1 MFKYDIYP
9 QDSWNDGS
17 GIRKM
22 RKFFKSF
29 CNEFAEFST
38 SYHNKLGEFPFI
50 YAERSLTS
58 VVMPSLIKADPDNT
72 FVFMEQPFGKEGGG
86 QRFLDFYVDHG
97 DNLYLIEMKHGWD
110 SKRTSKVTDKIKQI
124 WGKAHEQISDITIDT
139 IKNMCNPDAYQNIF
153 KIALLVMP
161 VYTEFDEMKHEL
173 SFDSAEEYYEKV
185 KGYFTDSEA
194 NWISVW
200 KVDENKD
207 YVHSF
212 QDESKQFYPYVNFVV
227 YQERI
232 K

>member
-1 MFKYDIYP
+1 MIEDGIYT

-22 RKFFKSF
+22 RKFMHSF
-29 CNEFAEFST
+29 CEEFAEFST

-58 VVMPSLIKADPDNT
+58 VVMPSLIKADANNT
-72 FVFMEQPFGKEGGG
+72 FVFMEQPFNKNSGE

-110 SKRTSKVTDKIKQI
+110 SYRTSNVTSKIKQI
-124 WGKAHEQISDITIDT
+124 WEKAHDQILDITIDS
-139 IKNMCNPDAYQNIF
+139 IQNMCTPETYQNIF

-161 VYTEFDEMKHEL
+161 VYTEFDEMKNEL
-173 SFDSAEEYYEKV
+173 SFDSAEEYYQKV
-185 KGYFTDSEA
+185 RSYFTDSEV
-194 NWISVW
+194 NWISAW
-200 KVDENKD
+200 KVEENKR
-207 YVHSF
+207 YLHSF
-212 QDESKQFYPYVNFVV
+212 KDESKQFYSHVNFLV